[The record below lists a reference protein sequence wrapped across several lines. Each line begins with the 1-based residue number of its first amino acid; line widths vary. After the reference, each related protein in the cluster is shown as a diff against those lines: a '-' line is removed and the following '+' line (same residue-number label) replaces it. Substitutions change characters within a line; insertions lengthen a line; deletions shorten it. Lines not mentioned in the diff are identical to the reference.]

1 MKFKKFILVSVL
13 FDVIISLCF
22 DVNRINFFI
31 IEQKSVKFFKDIV
44 FNDNKFN
51 KYRKEK
57 VKDFIRNNGIVNLN
71 FVFVDDNGFE
81 ISLIDDEKVFYF
93 FNNSDINSQV
103 RICFDVI
110 YKRYFQVVESLL
122 DLVDL
127 IVQWDFY

>member
-103 RICFDVI
+103 RIWFDVI

-122 DLVDL
+122 DLVGL

>member
-103 RICFDVI
+103 RLWFDVI
-110 YKRYFQVVESLL
+110 YKRYFQVVQSLL

>member
-103 RICFDVI
+103 RLWFDVI
-110 YKRYFQVVESLL
+110 YKRYFQVVESLF
-122 DLVDL
+122 DLVGL

>member
-51 KYRKEK
+51 KYWKEK
-57 VKDFIRNNGIVNLN
+57 VKDFIWNNGIVNLN

-103 RICFDVI
+103 RLWFDVI

-122 DLVDL
+122 DLVGL
-127 IVQWDFY
+127 IVLWDFY

>member
-1 MKFKKFILVSVL
+1 MKFKKFILVLVL

-57 VKDFIRNNGIVNLN
+57 VKDFIWNNGIVNLN

-103 RICFDVI
+103 RLWFDVI

-122 DLVDL
+122 DLVGL

>member
-1 MKFKKFILVSVL
+1 MKFKKFILVLVL

-51 KYRKEK
+51 KYWKEK
-57 VKDFIRNNGIVNLN
+57 VKDFIWNNGIVNLN

-103 RICFDVI
+103 RLWFDVI

-122 DLVDL
+122 DLVGL

>member
-1 MKFKKFILVSVL
+1 MKFKKFILVLVL

-103 RICFDVI
+103 RLWFDVI

-122 DLVDL
+122 DLVGL

>member
-103 RICFDVI
+103 RLWFDVI

-122 DLVDL
+122 DLVGF

>member
-51 KYRKEK
+51 KYWKEK

-103 RICFDVI
+103 RLWFDVI

-122 DLVDL
+122 DLVGL

>member
-44 FNDNKFN
+44 FNDNKLN

-103 RICFDVI
+103 RLWFDVI

-122 DLVDL
+122 DLVGL

>member
-57 VKDFIRNNGIVNLN
+57 VKDFIWNNGIVNLN

-103 RICFDVI
+103 RIWFDVI

-122 DLVDL
+122 DLVGL

>member
-103 RICFDVI
+103 RLWFDVI

-122 DLVDL
+122 DLVGL

>member
-57 VKDFIRNNGIVNLN
+57 VKDFIWNNGIVNLN

-103 RICFDVI
+103 RLWFDVI

-122 DLVDL
+122 DLVGL

>member
-51 KYRKEK
+51 KYWKEK
-57 VKDFIRNNGIVNLN
+57 VKDFIWNNGIVNLN

-103 RICFDVI
+103 RLWFDVI

-122 DLVDL
+122 DLVGL
-127 IVQWDFY
+127 IV

>member
-51 KYRKEK
+51 KYWKEK

-103 RICFDVI
+103 RIWFDVI

-122 DLVDL
+122 DLVGL

>member
-57 VKDFIRNNGIVNLN
+57 VKDFIQNNGIVNLN

-103 RICFDVI
+103 RLWFDVI
-110 YKRYFQVVESLL
+110 YKRYFQVVKSLL
-122 DLVDL
+122 DLVGL

>member
-103 RICFDVI
+103 RLWFDVI
-110 YKRYFQVVESLL
+110 YKRYFQVVKSLL
-122 DLVDL
+122 DLVGL

>member
-51 KYRKEK
+51 KYWKEK

-103 RICFDVI
+103 RLWFDVI

-122 DLVDL
+122 QIWLV
-127 IVQWDFY
+127 

>member
-1 MKFKKFILVSVL
+1 MKFKKFILVLVL

-103 RICFDVI
+103 RLWFDVI

-122 DLVDL
+122 DLVGL
-127 IVQWDFY
+127 IV

>member
-51 KYRKEK
+51 KYWKEK
-57 VKDFIRNNGIVNLN
+57 VKDFIWNNGIVNLN

-103 RICFDVI
+103 RLWFDVI

-122 DLVDL
+122 DLVGL

>member
-103 RICFDVI
+103 RLWFDVI

-122 DLVDL
+122 DSVGL